1 MYVIQAHN
9 VNDAL
14 PKGLEVLRRHGF
26 WQRTRNG
33 NAIVCPQ
40 PVTTRYVAPKE
51 RVLFWRERDAN
62 PFFHLFEALW
72 MLGGRNDLKYVANFV
87 KRMREY
93 SDDGATLW
101 GAYGWRWRSFFDFD
115 QLEWAVDRLKKDP
128 ADRRVVIN
136 MFAPG
141 NDQVKA
147 DDGGKDIPCNL
158 AVHFQVILGK
168 LNMTVFNRSN
178 DIVWGGYGANVVH
191 MSILQE
197 YISGM
202 IGVPVGR
209 YWQVS
214 DNFHA
219 YEEIYTKL
227 LAVQGTPTDH
237 YLNEEA
243 VPFNLVLQ
251 AGSFD
256 QDLAMFLEEPHAI
269 GFRNPFFRKIA
280 KPLYFAHQAYKQ
292 KTMAEL
298 EILEQMPSKNDWRL
312 AAEQWIMR
320 KHANAG

>member
-1 MYVIQAHN
+1 MRVIRAHN

-14 PKGLEVLRRHGF
+14 PKGLEMLRSYGF

-33 NAIVCPQ
+33 NAIVSPM
-40 PVTTRYVAPKE
+40 PVTTCYAAPKE

-62 PFFHLFEALW
+62 PFFHLFESLW

-87 KRMREY
+87 KRMKEY
-93 SDDGATLW
+93 SDDGTSLW

-128 ADRRVVIN
+128 SDRRVVIS
-136 MFAPG
+136 MFAPAA
-141 NDQVKA
+141 DQIKA

-158 AVHFQVILGK
+158 SVHFQVILNK

-197 YISGM
+197 YVSGM
-202 IGVPVGR
+202 IGIPVGR

-219 YEEIYTKL
+219 YEELYTKL
-227 LAVQGTPTDH
+227 LAAKRPPTDH
-237 YLNEEA
+237 YANDEV

-256 QDLAMFLEEPHAI
+256 NDLAMFLEEPTAI

-280 KPLYFAHQAYKQ
+280 KPLYLAHRAYKQ
-292 KTMAEL
+292 KTMHEL
-298 EILEQMPSKNDWRL
+298 EILEQMPQKNDWRL
-312 AAEQWIMR
+312 AAEQWILR
-320 KHANAG
+320 RHANVG